1 MCHHQWPA
9 NRGRWDRATP
19 AADGLRTDKA
29 DGRRRTV
36 MRVLVV
42 GASGVIGTRLVP
54 QLRRCGHEVIGRWH
68 SPGKAG
74 QVRAPGAEPITL
86 HAPDGTAGP
95 PTVADAPPG
104 AINLP
109 ADVPAGRRLFLE

>member
-54 QLRRCGHEVIGRWH
+54 QLRRCGHEGIGSCH

-74 QVRAPGAEPITL
+74 QGRALGAQPITL
-86 HAPDGTAGP
+86 HPLYATAVPEAGA
-95 PTVADAPPG
+95 TAPPG
-104 AINLP
+104 AITLP
-109 ADVPAGRRLFLE
+109 GAPPAG

>member
-29 DGRRRTV
+29 DGRRSTV

-42 GASGVIGTRLVP
+42 GASGAIGTRLVP
-54 QLRRCGHEVIGRWH
+54 QLRRCGHQVIGSCH
-68 SPGKAG
+68 SPGQGG
-74 QVRAPGAEPITL
+74 QGRAPGAEPITL
-86 HAPDGTAGP
+86 DALDATAVPGDVHARP
-95 PTVADAPPG
+95 PVALTYPADA
-104 AINLP
+104 
-109 ADVPAGRRLFLE
+109 